1 MHGCAAQHCM
11 GGAGADKV
19 MRPCRA
25 AQVHLSRR
33 IRTFAGRHECLGA
46 MVHDVVRAFVLQRD
60 SATTMPHQTVVC
72 SEDAHLQGARRT
84 CSAHQIGQMSAL
96 MSTPVDGWHS
106 CEHLAGSARG
116 SSWPQISHEPPCCTA
131 CARMQRTIQVCQLL
145 AFIATVS
152 AARTCMSLHHRPTSC
167 WSKPACKQVSVKA
180 LAAELAT
187 HHGAGPHHEQRSPVL
202 DSYRQL

>member
-46 MVHDVVRAFVLQRD
+46 MMHDVVRAFVLQRD

-72 SEDAHLQGARRT
+72 SEDTHLQGARKT
-84 CSAHQIGQMSAL
+84 CSAHQIGHVSVL
-96 MSTPVDGWHS
+96 MSTPVDDWRS
-106 CEHLAGSARG
+106 CEHLAGGARG

-131 CARMQRTIQVCQLL
+131 CARMQHTHYSSL
-145 AFIATVS
+145 S
-152 AARTCMSLHHRPTSC
+152 AASFCRYSIRCTYMHEPSSQANIVLEQARMQASKHWPQSLRHTTEPGLRR
-167 WSKPACKQVSVKA
+167 
-180 LAAELAT
+180 
-187 HHGAGPHHEQRSPVL
+187 EQQSPVL
-202 DSYRQL
+202 DLHWQL